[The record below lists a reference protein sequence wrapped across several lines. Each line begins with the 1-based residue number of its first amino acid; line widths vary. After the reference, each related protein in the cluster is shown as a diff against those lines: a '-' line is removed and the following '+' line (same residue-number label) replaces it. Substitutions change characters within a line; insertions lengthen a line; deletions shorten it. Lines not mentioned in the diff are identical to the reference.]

1 MPAVVKGLSE
11 TLRGARDLLKQVDVA
26 KERLTTHVSDLSDA
40 VSQVNE
46 FTNQVQK
53 ATSEVRAVLGGLTNG
68 APADE
73 PSDPPTQPAK
83 TSDTTWSG

>member
-1 MPAVVKGLSE
+1 MTAAVKGLSE

-26 KERLTTHVSDLSDA
+26 KERLTTHVSELSDA

-68 APADE
+68 APPDGE
-73 PSDPPTQPAK
+73 PADPPTPPK
-83 TSDTTWSG
+83 TGDTTWSG

>member
-1 MPAVVKGLSE
+1 MPAVVKGLSD
-11 TLRGARDLLKQVDVA
+11 TLRGARELLKQVDVA
-26 KERLTTHVSDLSDA
+26 KERLTTHVSELSDA

-73 PSDPPTQPAK
+73 PSDPPTQTK
-83 TSDTTWSG
+83 SSDTTWSG

>member
-1 MPAVVKGLSE
+1 MPAVVKGLSD

-26 KERLTTHVSDLSDA
+26 KERLTTHVSELSDA
-40 VSQVNE
+40 IRQVNE
-46 FTNQVQK
+46 FTNQVQN

-73 PSDPPTQPAK
+73 PTDPPTPPK
-83 TSDTTWSG
+83 SGDTTWTG